1 MGQKINPNIYRLGIS
16 KTWKTAYYENY
27 SKELPLYMYKD
38 SNFLQFIDRYL
49 INSNIII
56 HDLNYHF
63 NNSTFILYTSYFV
76 SPLFRFNVNNN
87 KQLKDILVLL
97 NKQSKKKKSVKNDF
111 KIIPQNNN
119 NFTRSLTLRNFKDYK
134 KKLYIARSSLNS
146 VDSRLLSAKN
156 NKIKSLTKNNRFL
169 MKLNHIL
176 NLFLGSNAKVLLCF
190 NCINKDF
197 SYLKNL
203 SKNQIKILKRFNR
216 LPVFKESIELFLY
229 IISNKKS
236 SNLLAKFL
244 SQQFQKTKRQNFF
257 LKFIR
262 QMLAV
267 LLRASF
273 SRYKGIKI
281 MVSGRLNGAPRA
293 KHKIIT
299 IGDVSVTSIN
309 KKIDYTQTFCHNSN
323 GSYGIKV
330 WMAEI

>member
-1 MGQKINPNIYRLGIS
+1 M
-16 KTWKTAYYENY
+16 
-27 SKELPLYMYKD
+27 
-38 SNFLQFIDRYL
+38 
-49 INSNIII
+49 
-56 HDLNYHF
+56 
-63 NNSTFILYTSYFV
+63 
-76 SPLFRFNVNNN
+76 
-87 KQLKDILVLL
+87 
-97 NKQSKKKKSVKNDF
+97 KNDF